1 MLEATHNVNESDCV
15 VGCAVLKTPLAE
27 NLRAAISSILISRKE
42 FRGRGDA
49 NWITEDGSK
58 QQYGLTVSLSH
69 PGCLFM
75 LSACS
80 NVLTAVL
87 PWRLMLGVLCMYRAV
102 PNLDFGLRFRPTMK
116 QGLCRSCGC
125 EMGVAN
131 ACREDVRS
139 QALKSIAVCS

>member
-1 MLEATHNVNESDCV
+1 MDHGGWFKATVRVDSTF
-15 VGCAVLKTPLAE
+15 L
-27 NLRAAISSILISRKE
+27 SSGASFHAKRM
-42 FRGRGDA
+42 
-49 NWITEDGSK
+49 
-58 QQYGLTVSLSH
+58 QY
-69 PGCLFM
+69 
-75 LSACS
+75 
-80 NVLTAVL
+80 VLTAVL

-102 PNLDFGLRFRPTMK
+102 PNGDFGLRFRPTMK